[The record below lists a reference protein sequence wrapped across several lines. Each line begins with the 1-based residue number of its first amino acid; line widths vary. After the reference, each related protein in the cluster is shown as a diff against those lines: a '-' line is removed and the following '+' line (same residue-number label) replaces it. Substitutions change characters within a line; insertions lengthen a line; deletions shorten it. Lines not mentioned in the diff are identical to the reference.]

1 MTIRVKESKR
11 SEGRTLSTQLFFQIG
26 ITVIGKCLG
35 HHVAGARGT
44 EPVVADDAIEQGGAI
59 GHITKEG
66 KKMTHTIDGDGNAL
80 SEDVAISADKGRDLG
95 EGVRLLEV
103 LGRAAGG
110 DLDLLELEAVGL
122 RDSADGRR
130 AGVALEVPRRKSA
143 TMHAKEQEKEKGNAR
158 NKGGISVAVA

>member
-1 MTIRVKESKR
+1 MCASMTIRVKESKR

-110 DLDLLELEAVGL
+110 DLDLLEL
-122 RDSADGRR
+122 DSADGRR

-143 TMHAKEQEKEKGNAR
+143 TTHAKEQEKEKGNAR